1 MSAREGRLQGA
12 PSQRSFVLIGAAL
25 ALPIVILVVIQLSFA
40 FSREREEVERR
51 TLDNAQQIVELV
63 DARMQS
69 DFALMEVLAS
79 ADMFDRRQWS
89 AAYER
94 SQEFASLNPHWRNVI
109 VSDLESGREIFS
121 TSRPYQAASAPLN
134 PAIDANSSGV
144 GIVRRNGPNCPCVY
158 LHVPISGDGAYLLS
172 IAVDPQVYQAVIL
185 QHTPTDA
192 IAALVDRDGNF
203 IARSAEYQERVGTPA
218 TTYVREAVASGDAS
232 GIYEGVTWEGF
243 RSSTAYVT
251 SSTSAW
257 SAHIAIASSLINAPR
272 TYSYISVVIGALL
285 ALALAAALIVWAL
298 RDLADR
304 RQAEAR
310 MAQTQKLEA
319 IGQLTGGVAHD
330 FNNLLTV
337 VIGGLNMLL
346 KRVEDPKQREIA
358 LHMLDAAQRGDKLTK
373 QLLAFSRGKQME
385 LAAIDLHQLVPGMEE
400 LLRRS
405 VDAGTVLDFSLHP
418 DARWVRTDANQLEL
432 AILNLVINARDA
444 MPEGG
449 RIEIIAQPSQK
460 DGCIDLAVRDTGIGM
475 PKDVVDRA
483 FEPFFTTKPAGKGT
497 GLGLAQVYGAARQS
511 GGHVEIDSAPGR
523 GSTIR
528 LVLPKTQAPA
538 LQPGEVEAPP
548 VELSGGDGK
557 RVLVVDDEPGVRTFM
572 AETLREAGY
581 DAVEA
586 EDPGAA
592 LRLLESRLPDL
603 LLTDYSMPG
612 MTGLEL
618 AEHAK
623 ARSNG
628 TLRVLIVSGYADA
641 DALEAS
647 EARPT
652 LLRKPFD
659 ERALIEAVRGVLAA

>member
-1 MSAREGRLQGA
+1 LQGT

-51 TLDNAQQIVELV
+51 TLSNAQQIVELV
-63 DARMQS
+63 DARLQS
-69 DFALMEVLAS
+69 DFTLMEVLAS
-79 ADMFDRRQWS
+79 TDMFESRQWN
-89 AAYER
+89 AAYDR
-94 SQEFASLNPHWRNVI
+94 SSEFAALNPHWRNVI
-109 VSDLESGREIFS
+109 VSDLQSGREIFS
-121 TSRPYQAASAPLN
+121 TQRPYQSAPAPLS
-134 PAIDANSSGV
+134 PAVDANSNGV
-144 GIVRRNGPNCPCVY
+144 GRVRRDGPNCPCVY
-158 LHVPISGDGAYLLS
+158 LHVPIGGEGSYLLTVA
-172 IAVDPQVYQAVIL
+172 IDPQIFQAIVL
-185 QHTPTDA
+185 QHSPTDA
-192 IAALVDRDGNF
+192 ITAVVDPGGNF
-203 IARSAEYQERVGTPA
+203 IARSADYDERVGTPA
-218 TTYVREAVASGDAS
+218 TSYLRNALASSEGT

-243 RSSTAYVT
+243 RNSTAYVT
-251 SSTSAW
+251 SPTSGWST
-257 SAHIAIASSLINAPR
+257 HIAIDSSLISAPR

-285 ALALAAALIVWAL
+285 ALALAAMLILWAL
-298 RDLADR
+298 RDLAER

-385 LAAIDLHQLVPGMEE
+385 LAAVDLHDVVPGMEE

-405 VDAGTVLDFSLHP
+405 VDAGTTLEFILHP
-418 DARWVRTDANQLEL
+418 EARWVHTDANQLEL

-460 DGCIDLAVRDTGIGM
+460 EGCIDLAVRDTGIGM

-497 GLGLAQVYGAARQS
+497 GLGLAQVFGAARQS

-523 GSTIR
+523 GSTVR
-528 LVLPKTQAPA
+528 LVLPKTQAPIVKR
-538 LQPGEVEAPP
+538 GEVEAPAR
-548 VELSGGDGK
+548 VDLSGGDGK

-586 EDPGAA
+586 EDAGAA
-592 LRLLESRLPDL
+592 LRLLETRLPDL

-628 TLRVLIVSGYADA
+628 ALRVLIVSGYADA

-659 ERALIEAVRGVLAA
+659 ERALIEAVREVLAA